1 MVRNSSQISDQPG
14 AIKCAR
20 ARCKTCLF
28 IHSMEK
34 ISGPSD
40 LSRLLITLRIP
51 PPMFTSWET
60 RRRLSDRFRE
70 HLRYVER
77 KGKHASKP
85 VAKHFNLPILSLE
98 HMAVF
103 GLSLQLG
110 NSESLEH
117 KFIFQIGSLNPTGIN
132 ERFSFNL
139 SILVFLVTMFL
150 PTALL
155 HLLHTNIHI
164 PKFIHL
170 FWGKPHARNV
180 SLETLRWLINIINSV
195 EETKSTRIKLYSS
208 HFHEWQFN
216 TGSTVL
222 CLLKGTRLNAVN
234 LYNRREFLKMTFR
247 ALAHLTLDG

>member
-1 MVRNSSQISDQPG
+1 MTKIQVTFWSSDQPG

-40 LSRLLITLRIP
+40 LLRLLITLRIP
-51 PPMFTSWET
+51 PPIFTSWET

-77 KGKHASKP
+77 KGRHASKP

-117 KFIFQIGSLNPTGIN
+117 KFIFQIGSLNPNGIN

-139 SILVFLVTMFL
+139 SILVFLVTMFP
-150 PTALL
+150 PTASSIFCIQTYISQNSSIYFEESL
-155 HLLHTNIHI
+155 T
-164 PKFIHL
+164 
-170 FWGKPHARNV
+170 
-180 SLETLRWLINIINSV
+180 LETSAL
-195 EETKSTRIKLYSS
+195 KLYA
-208 HFHEWQFN
+208 
-216 TGSTVL
+216 G
-222 CLLKGTRLNAVN
+222 
-234 LYNRREFLKMTFR
+234 
-247 ALAHLTLDG
+247 